1 MFIQQFNKSFDEIAT
16 SVRDV
21 CATKEDVT
29 VNNDN
34 ISDMPTHIDDFS
46 EWGFRSFGQKVGF
59 PASFLTTLFKDNSVL
74 AEKVVSDRLHNYFSN
89 TNTFVARK
97 FNNKVCGIVS
107 DKYAY
112 FDDDEV
118 MDILENSSLK
128 DLKFT
133 NIITSPERLHLRAI
147 DEAHPF
153 KVGDDDSEMY
163 LAYFIDNSMVGGSSF
178 RVRLG
183 TFRKACSNGLI
194 IKNKDFVVCRQ
205 AHRGT
210 RSIAETFNENI
221 EFLVQKRD
229 DIIQMLQD
237 SATTNS
243 AIKELSDEFQRD
255 YLARKLNAS
264 NKEVDVV
271 LEYYNLK
278 YDGKT
283 KYALTNAITE
293 FAKGINDIDRR
304 EYVESLAL
312 TVS

>member
-1 MFIQQFNKSFDEIAT
+1 MFIQHFNKSFDDIAT
-16 SVRDV
+16 DVRAV
-21 CATKEDVT
+21 CSTKTDVT
-29 VNNDN
+29 INNDTVHM
-34 ISDMPTHIDDFS
+34 MPTHIDEFS

-59 PASFLTTLFKDNSVL
+59 PAPFLTKLFEDNPML
-74 AEKVVSDRLHNYFSN
+74 AENVVSDRLHKYFSN
-89 TNTFVARK
+89 TNTFVARE

-107 DKYAY
+107 DKYSY

-118 MDILENSSLK
+118 IDILENSPLK

-133 NIITSPERLHLRAI
+133 NVITSPERLHLRAI

-153 KVGDDDSEMY
+153 KIGNDDSDMY

-194 IKNKDFVVCRQ
+194 IRDKAFVICRQ
-205 AHRGT
+205 AHRGNH
-210 RSIAETFNENI
+210 SIADVFNENL
-221 EFLVQKRD
+221 EFLTQKRE
-229 DIIQMLQD
+229 DIIQLLQD
-237 SATTNS
+237 SATAQS
-243 AIKELSDEFQRD
+243 SIKELSEEFQRD

-264 NKEVDVV
+264 NKEVETV

-278 YDGKT
+278 YDGNT

-304 EYVESLAL
+304 EYTESLAL
-312 TVS
+312 VIS

>member
-34 ISDMPTHIDDFS
+34 ISDMPTHIDEFS

-59 PASFLTTLFKDNSVL
+59 PAPFLTTLFNDNPEL
-74 AEKVVSDRLHNYFSN
+74 AENVVSDRLHNYFSN

-118 MDILENSSLK
+118 MDILEDSPLK
-128 DLKFT
+128 GLKFT

-153 KVGDDDSEMY
+153 KVGNDDSEMY

-183 TFRKACSNGLI
+183 TFRRACSNGLI

-210 RSIAETFNENI
+210 HSIAEAFNENL
-221 EFLVQKRD
+221 EMLTQKRE

-237 SATTNS
+237 STIS
-243 AIKELSDEFQRD
+243 DSSIKELTEDFQKD

-264 NKEVDVV
+264 NKEVELV
-271 LEYYNLK
+271 LEYYNVK
-278 YDGKT
+278 YGGDT

>member
-34 ISDMPTHIDDFS
+34 ISDMPTHIDEFS

-59 PASFLTTLFKDNSVL
+59 PAPFLTTLFNDNPEL
-74 AEKVVSDRLHNYFSN
+74 AENVVSDRLHNYFSN

-97 FNNKVCGIVS
+97 FNNRVCGIVS

-118 MDILENSSLK
+118 MDILEGSPLK
-128 DLKFT
+128 GLKFT

-153 KVGDDDSEMY
+153 KIGNDDSEMY

-183 TFRKACSNGLI
+183 TFRRACSNGLI

-210 RSIAETFNENI
+210 HSIAEAFNENL
-221 EFLVQKRD
+221 EMLTQKRE

-237 SATTNS
+237 STIS
-243 AIKELSDEFQRD
+243 DSSIKELTEDFQKD

-264 NKEVDVV
+264 NKEVELV
-271 LEYYNLK
+271 LEYYNVK
-278 YDGKT
+278 YGGDT